1 MKLEEKIKLIGHLS
15 IYKIYGRDP
24 EFQTRELV
32 FSEENLLT
40 LLTKQQILSYIYS
53 AVTTDPVNGIKVGTG
68 GCIDPDGLFPKQE
81 DQNWTS
87 LNNTITSIG
96 VSGLLSVGQ
105 AVDNTIPQVTFL
117 ADIDQSTANGNSINE
132 AGLFKVSGDMF
143 NVKTFPSIPKTA
155 EFSLH
160 FEWVIKL
167 A

>member
-1 MKLEEKIKLIGHLS
+1 MKLEETFKITGELS
-15 IYKIYGRDP
+15 IYKIYGSDP
-24 EFQTRELV
+24 EFQVKELI
-32 FSEENLLT
+32 FKEENLLT

-53 AVTTDPVNGIKVGTG
+53 AVTSDPINGIKVGTG
-68 GCIDPDGLFPKQE
+68 GCIDPAGLFPKQE

-87 LNNTITSIG
+87 LNSTITSIG
-96 VSGLLSVGQ
+96 TVGLLSVGQ
-105 AVDNTIPQVTFL
+105 AVDNTIPKVSFL
-117 ADIDQSTANGNSINE
+117 ADIDQSTANGFNINE
-132 AGLFKVSGDMF
+132 AGLFKASGNMF